1 MEVSNET
8 HQKALNNICRLCQ
21 QKIKSN
27 SKYMSAKGK
36 YIYREKIQKLFDYDI
51 NLDILQTHPSFLCSR
66 RQRKLERCK
75 DHSVTVERCQIA
87 IF

>member
-8 HQKALNNICRLCQ
+8 HQKALNNICRLCH

-36 YIYREKIQKLFDYDI
+36 YIYREEIQKL
-51 NLDILQTHPSFLCSR
+51 
-66 RQRKLERCK
+66 RKLERCK

>member
-36 YIYREKIQKLFDYDI
+36 YIQKL
-51 NLDILQTHPSFLCSR
+51 R
-66 RQRKLERCK
+66 RNSKTEEIR
-75 DHSVTVERCQIA
+75 A
-87 IF
+87 M